1 MNAGTHDRIKRTRVF
16 FFLIL
21 FASVVWAVF
30 LLQRGE
36 FLIFS
41 FMFAGL
47 VAVNPVI
54 AFIEIRNPEEA
65 RSLFLFYILVLAA
78 LLFAIFLLLLGVH
91 LWISLFL
98 FIIAA
103 GIPTMLHITGKQ
115 ESLVTENPHLKPGS

>member
-1 MNAGTHDRIKRTRVF
+1 MSAGTHDRIKRTRVF

-47 VAVNPVI
+47 VSVNPVI

-65 RSLFLFYILVLAA
+65 RSLFLFYVLVLAA

-98 FIIAA
+98 FIIAV
-103 GIPTMLHITGKQ
+103 GIPAMLHITGKQ
-115 ESLVTENPHLKPGS
+115 GSGVTEDPHLKPGS